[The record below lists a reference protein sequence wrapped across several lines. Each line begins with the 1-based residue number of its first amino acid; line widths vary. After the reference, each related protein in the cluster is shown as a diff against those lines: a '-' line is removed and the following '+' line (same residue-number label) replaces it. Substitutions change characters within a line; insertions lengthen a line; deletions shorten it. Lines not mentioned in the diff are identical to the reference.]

1 MFDRIKNKW
10 KTKMFLLEEGRRKL
24 PINTMGLNLCQF
36 NGGEGFNYSTFY
48 TSSVICSYDCL
59 SSSVCAG
66 LGRWRW
72 RWRGV
77 LERRDA
83 YSGICYGVCCCCAA
97 AGWLGLAGWAGPPW
111 LPALAAR
118 PGAQRELLPAKWW
131 IAGHSTLQPPTLT
144 GTKNIL
150 KSKIFKLIYRQ

>member
-1 MFDRIKNKW
+1 M
-10 KTKMFLLEEGRRKL
+10 E
-24 PINTMGLNLCQF
+24 
-36 NGGEGFNYSTFY
+36 SA
-48 TSSVICSYDCL
+48 V
-59 SSSVCAG
+59 V
-66 LGRWRW
+66 
-72 RWRGV
+72 V
-77 LERRDA
+77 LQ
-83 YSGICYGVCCCCAA
+83 
-97 AGWLGLAGWAGPPW
+97 LAGWAWLGGPARL